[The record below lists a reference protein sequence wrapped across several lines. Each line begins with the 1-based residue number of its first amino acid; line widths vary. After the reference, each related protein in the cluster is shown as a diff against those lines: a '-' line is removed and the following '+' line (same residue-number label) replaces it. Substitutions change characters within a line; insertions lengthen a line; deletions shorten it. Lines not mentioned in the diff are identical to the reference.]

1 VPTIYAANESAV
13 LVDGEPV
20 VGVRALEYCRHQ
32 VRRDVFAVGGAER
45 IGVVS
50 GPHTVN
56 GKIRVASASSVL
68 DAKTDDTFFAIS
80 AQLRHGDAAVSVSFD
95 ECLLTTKS
103 FEMSSGGHG
112 ETVYAFTA
120 TRVREE

>member
-20 VGVRALEYCRHQ
+20 AGVRSLEYRRHQ
-32 VRRDVFAVGGAER
+32 IRRDVFAVGGAER

-50 GPHTVN
+50 GAHTVN
-56 GKIRVASASSVL
+56 GMLRVASASPVL
-68 DAKTDDTFFAIS
+68 DAKTGDEFFAIS
-80 AQLRHGDAAVSVSFD
+80 AQLRHGDTAVSVSFD

-103 FEMSSGGHG
+103 FEMSSGRHG